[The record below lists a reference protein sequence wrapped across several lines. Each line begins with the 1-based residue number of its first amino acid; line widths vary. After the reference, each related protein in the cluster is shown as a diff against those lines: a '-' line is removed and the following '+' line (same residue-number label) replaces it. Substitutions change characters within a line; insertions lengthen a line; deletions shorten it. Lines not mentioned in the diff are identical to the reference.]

1 MARNRSELVTIFWR
15 DIPAQVNAQVGR
27 TRHQVV
33 LPARFQRVFVNATA
47 TAEIYTAEED
57 VAQWRRETRSL
68 TDKPESATSAAVSDI
83 ETTYTPE
90 RLRDLARAAG
100 HNPSREEHEP
110 HGAKPEGEQ
119 KNMGRTARS
128 QKAKR
133 TT

>member
-33 LPARFQRVFVNATA
+33 LPERFQQAIGQA
-47 TAEIYTAEED
+47 KHEAQIYTAEED

-68 TDKPESATSAAVSDI
+68 TDKPESAAAAAVSGI

-100 HNPSREEHEP
+100 HNPSRE
-110 HGAKPEGEQ
+110 
-119 KNMGRTARS
+119 RT
-128 QKAKR
+128 
-133 TT
+133 